1 MKLYARKVV
10 LASEA
15 GNIERAQPGKEYP
28 AGTYIIPLSGVNR
41 AVCEVLMEPREIN
54 SRFACI
60 TFKDD
65 MHPHYLAAIMDRE
78 IDRFLT
84 RYATGINLQMDAL
97 QKYFKVE
104 IHTDKA
110 TRDAIGEMQRK
121 AQEAIEYEK
130 KVIELNKECKKYM
143 LSNMFPD

>member
-10 LASEA
+10 LVSEA
-15 GNIERAQPGKEYP
+15 GNIERAQAGKVYP

-41 AVCEVLMEPREIN
+41 AVCEVLMEPREVN

-60 TFKDD
+60 TFKGD
-65 MHPHYLAAIMDRE
+65 MNPHYLAAIMDRE
-78 IDRFLT
+78 IDKFLT
-84 RYATGINLQMDAL
+84 RYATDINLQFEAL
-97 QKYFKVE
+97 EKYFKIE

-110 TRDAIGEMQRK
+110 TRDAIGEMQRR
-121 AQEAIEYEK
+121 AQEAILQET
-130 KVIELNKECKKYM
+130 KVIELHKECKKYF

>member
-41 AVCEVLMEPREIN
+41 AVCEVLMEPREVN

-60 TFKDD
+60 TFK
-65 MHPHYLAAIMDRE
+65 
-78 IDRFLT
+78 
-84 RYATGINLQMDAL
+84 DAL